1 MLFACSKLKDF
12 RLDLAKGD
20 IYKVITLFISLI
32 SGISEIGFIGS
43 LLNIFFETWI
53 WNM

>member
-20 IYKVITLFISLI
+20 IYKLTKLFISLS
-32 SGISEIGFIGS
+32 SGISEIGFHG
-43 LLNIFFETWI
+43 
-53 WNM
+53 